1 MNTST
6 VPKSSLQIRPLQY
19 RDLNAIAI
27 LLQERLDIEYQ
38 SCQASL
44 LRKIRKYQ
52 SYFGLLQLSHIF
64 AGSFCQNLYLYIAEK
79 DGQIHGFI
87 QVSPV
92 NHNRT
97 TWKIDQVL
105 VNHNTS
111 LNHLL
116 VGNRSI
122 GSQLLR
128 YCFEKIWEARTWVL
142 EVNINEK
149 NTIGLYRENGFQP
162 IEQITYWEC
171 DSTILNTLAEQE
183 TSLPNLLPVSNTDSR
198 LIYQL
203 DCVCMPPMLRQIF
216 DRHIEDF
223 KCGVWQ
229 YFQEKIKA
237 WFNHIDIVS
246 FYVFEPQRKAAIGYF
261 KLERCKNGSQSH
273 QATLLVHPAYTWLYP
288 KLLSK
293 MAELV
298 KLFPHQSLILSSSD
312 YQGEREEYLEKLG
325 AIRKEHNLLMSRS
338 VWHKL
343 RESKTLDLSLPEVL
357 KGFKPAHTPIP
368 TPWTKTYWQ
377 ENNQSPS
384 RHKSTDE
391 APSTD

>member
-1 MNTST
+1 MSTST
-6 VPKSSLQIRPLQY
+6 NHKSSLQIRPLQY
-19 RDLNAIAI
+19 RDLNAIAF
-27 LLQERLDIEYQ
+27 LLQERLDLEYK
-38 SCQASL
+38 SYHDSL

-64 AGSFCQNLYLYIAEK
+64 ADSFCQNLYLYIAEK

-87 QVSPV
+87 EVSPV
-92 NHNRT
+92 NYNRT
-97 TWKIDQVL
+97 TWKVEQVL

-116 VGNRSI
+116 IGNCSI

-128 YCFEKIWEARTWVL
+128 YCFEKIWEARTWIL

-162 IEQITYWEC
+162 IEQVTYWEC
-171 DSTILNTLAEQE
+171 NSNVLETLSQQDI
-183 TSLPNLLPVSNTDSR
+183 SLPNLLPVSNADSR

-223 KCGVWQ
+223 KRGIWQ
-229 YFQEKIKA
+229 YFREQLQG
-237 WFNHIDIVS
+237 WLNQIDTVRA
-246 FYVFEPQRKAAIGYF
+246 YVVEPQRKAAIGYF
-261 KLERCKNGSQSH
+261 QLEICKNGSQPH
-273 QATLLVHPAYTWLYP
+273 QANFLVHPAYTWLYP

-298 KLFPHQSLILSSSD
+298 KPFPDQSLIVSSCN
-312 YQGEREEYLEKLG
+312 YQAEREEYLVNLG
-325 AIRKEHNLLMSRS
+325 AERKSHNLFMSRS

-343 RESKTLDLSLPEVL
+343 KETKTLDLSLPEVL
-357 KGFKPAHTPIP
+357 KGLKPAHNPIP
-368 TPWTKTYWQ
+368 TPWTKSYW
-377 ENNQSPS
+377 
-384 RHKSTDE
+384 TDNSH
-391 APSTD
+391 PSTRSQSADDPQASD

>member
-6 VPKSSLQIRPLQY
+6 IPKSSLQIRPLQY
-19 RDLNAIAI
+19 SDLNAIAS
-27 LLQERLDIEYQ
+27 LLQERLDIEYK

-87 QVSPV
+87 EVSPV

-97 TWKIDQVL
+97 TWKVEQVL

-116 VGNRSI
+116 IGNCSI

-128 YCFEKIWEARTWVL
+128 YCFEKIWEARTWIL
-142 EVNINEK
+142 EVDINEK

-183 TSLPNLLPVSNTDSR
+183 TNLSNLLPVSNADSR

-223 KCGVWQ
+223 KRGIWQ
-229 YFQEKIKA
+229 YFREKLQA
-237 WFNHIDIVS
+237 WFNEIDTIS
-246 FYVFEPQRKAAIGYF
+246 AYVFEPQRKAAIGYF
-261 KLERCKNGSQSH
+261 KLERYKNGSQSH

-298 KLFPHQSLILSSSD
+298 TPFPSQSLILSSSN
-312 YQGEREEYLEKLG
+312 YQAEREEYLENLG
-325 AIRKEHNLLMSRS
+325 ASRQEHNLLMSRS

-343 RESKTLDLSLPEVL
+343 RESKSLDLSLPEVL
-357 KGFKPAHTPIP
+357 KGLKPVHNPIP
-368 TPWTKTYWQ
+368 TPWTKSYWQ
-377 ENNQSPS
+377 DNPHSSSRPHPVDEQQSS
-384 RHKSTDE
+384 N
-391 APSTD
+391 

>member
-1 MNTST
+1 MNTSNI
-6 VPKSSLQIRPLQY
+6 PKSSLQIRPLQY
-19 RDLNAIAI
+19 RDLNAIAV
-27 LLQERLDIEYQ
+27 LLQERLDIEYK

-44 LRKIRKYQ
+44 LRKISKYQ

-87 QVSPV
+87 EVSPV

-97 TWKIDQVL
+97 TWKVEQVL

-116 VGNRSI
+116 IGNCSI

-128 YCFEKIWEARTWVL
+128 YCFEKIWEARTWIL
-142 EVNINEK
+142 EVDINEK

-171 DSTILNTLAEQE
+171 DANILNALAQQE

-223 KCGVWQ
+223 KRGIWQ
-229 YFQEKIKA
+229 YFREKLQA
-237 WFNHIDIVS
+237 WFNEIDTLS
-246 FYVFEPQRKAAIGYF
+246 AYVFEPQRKAAIGYF

-298 KLFPHQSLILSSSD
+298 QPFPHQSLILSSSN
-312 YQGEREEYLEKLG
+312 YQAEREEYLENLG
-325 AIRKEHNLLMSRS
+325 ASRKEHNLFMSRS

-343 RESKTLDLSLPEVL
+343 RESKNLDFNLPEVL
-357 KGFKPAHTPIP
+357 KGLKPVHNPIP
-368 TPWTKTYWQ
+368 TPWTKSYWT
-377 ENNQSPS
+377 ENPHLSSNSHPVDEQQSS
-384 RHKSTDE
+384 D
-391 APSTD
+391 